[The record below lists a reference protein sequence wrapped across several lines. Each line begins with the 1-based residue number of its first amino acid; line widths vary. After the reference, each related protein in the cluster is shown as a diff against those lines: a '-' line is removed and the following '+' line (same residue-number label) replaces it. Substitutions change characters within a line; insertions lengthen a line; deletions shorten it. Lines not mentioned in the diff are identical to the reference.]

1 MAFTAAPAGDRRFV
15 IQFESPEWRALTA
28 AEKPLLVFGAGAGD
42 GASATVDWVVGSLSR
57 RLTRDA

>member
-1 MAFTAAPAGDRRFV
+1 MARNRTT
-15 IQFESPEWRALTA
+15 WRALTA
-28 AEKPLLVFGAGAGD
+28 AEKPLLVFGAGD